1 MFGFCEK
8 SKGAIS
14 VFLTLIL
21 LPTLLLGGLTTDAAR
36 IYMSKVVISDA
47 GEMAMNAGLAQYETE
62 LHDEYGLFSM
72 EKTPEDMEDDLAD
85 FFNKSLNG
93 KGLDGTEDY
102 DKILDLITENFNAY
116 NVEGSQIYKSE
127 VEKQQIVEYMKY
139 RAPVC
144 LTEELLD
151 KSTMGK
157 DHVPDMLALTYYA
170 GNYAHKSV
178 QECAME
184 MQDTYVRLDRSIASL
199 LDIIDK
205 KVGLQN
211 VVFFITSTG
220 YTDTESPDLGLYR
233 VPTGEFHLNRC
244 AALLNMYLMATYGQ
258 GQYVEAYYDQQI
270 YLNHKLIEEK
280 QLNLADIQE
289 KAAEFLIQ
297 FSGVNEVYSGK
308 RLLLGSWTPDISM
321 IRNSFHRKRSGDL
334 LIDVLPGW
342 SIVNENT
349 SDHKVV
355 RKAHIPSPLI
365 FMGSGVK
372 PAVINTPV
380 TIDHIA
386 PTVAHIL
393 RIRSPNACSVT
404 PITDIR

>member
-8 SKGAIS
+8 NKGAIS

-144 LTEELLD
+144 LTEELLGKLD
-151 KSTMGK
+151 DLKKAQLMKKAMVAQMDFGDAMEDCQDSMEKTLAELDILNEQLNTYPNQSTIEAMMQEMRIHYQTIIAKCIVMRAAIAKYDEKPNSDDTESLTESFIGAAGNVDLSNPYDQTSFENYMNCLYYKKAIDSASKSLRDILKDLKRNEPDEDDTSEHREWEEEKEKLEDLIDRYDSAK
-157 DHVPDMLALTYYA
+157 DHVSGYEGVLESTAQSEIENYTSIIRGYYQA
-170 GNYAHKSV
+170 AVNTRAQCAKVV
-178 QECAME
+178 Q
-184 MQDTYVRLDRSIASL
+184 
-199 LDIIDK
+199 
-205 KVGLQN
+205 
-211 VVFFITSTG
+211 
-220 YTDTESPDLGLYR
+220 
-233 VPTGEFHLNRC
+233 
-244 AALLNMYLMATYGQ
+244 YLEDVQ
-258 GQYVEAYYDQQI
+258 KN
-270 YLNHKLIEEK
+270 LEK
-280 QLNLADIQE
+280 AQE
-289 KAAEFLIQ
+289 KMAELERC
-297 FSGVNEVYSGK
+297 G
-308 RLLLGSWTPDISM
+308 R
-321 IRNSFHRKRSGDL
+321 
-334 LIDVLPGW
+334 
-342 SIVNENT
+342 
-349 SDHKVV
+349 
-355 RKAHIPSPLI
+355 
-365 FMGSGVK
+365 
-372 PAVINTPV
+372 
-380 TIDHIA
+380 
-386 PTVAHIL
+386 
-393 RIRSPNACSVT
+393 
-404 PITDIR
+404 